1 MRRND
6 LAGNVFLLL
15 RHTGMRIGECVDLSY
30 DCLHSISPNQWA
42 IHVPLG
48 KLKTERMVPVDA
60 FVRDLV
66 HRLRFFRSLDP
77 LPDNGRLLAWHGSR
91 VSLLARL
98 RDYLHLACHS
108 AGLPTSIVPHQ
119 LRHTYGTEMLR
130 AGVGFAAVMKLL
142 GHTDPGMTMR
152 YVDVTL
158 TDLQREFQLA
168 RSKPR
173 HLAPQPKT
181 SLTPAAHRP
190 RWPHRFLLVFPT
202 RSWRCSAALSKT
214 AKSANALPDSPTA
227 SPRSSPNYENSTPPE

>member
-1 MRRND
+1 
-6 LAGNVFLLL
+6 
-15 RHTGMRIGECVDLSY
+15 MRIGECVDLSY
-30 DCLHSISPNQWA
+30 DCLHTISPNQWA

-48 KLKTERMVPVDA
+48 KLKTECMVPADA

-77 LPDNGRLLAWHGSR
+77 LPNNGRLLAWHGSR

-130 AGVGFAAVMKLL
+130 AGVGFATVMKLL

-181 SLTPAAHRP
+181 SLAPVRKGLDGLIDSLLAAQHVMEMFRRTQP
-190 RWPHRFLLVFPT
+190 IGSTRNRLL
-202 RSWRCSAALSKT
+202 RLSKRLIKILAEIRKLET
-214 AKSANALPDSPTA
+214 T
-227 SPRSSPNYENSTPPE
+227 